1 MLVMLPTEIFYGKD
15 KMKSFCLLLM
25 TSQVYVFAYFM
36 MDDLDNVLFLEFHH
50 YSVKS
55 IIKELNIYVYGN
67 CLSPK

>member
-15 KMKSFCLLLM
+15 KMKNFCLFLM

-36 MDDLDNVLFLEFHH
+36 MDDLDNVPFLKFHH
-50 YSVKS
+50 QSVKS
-55 IIKELNIYVYGN
+55 IIKGLNIYVYGN